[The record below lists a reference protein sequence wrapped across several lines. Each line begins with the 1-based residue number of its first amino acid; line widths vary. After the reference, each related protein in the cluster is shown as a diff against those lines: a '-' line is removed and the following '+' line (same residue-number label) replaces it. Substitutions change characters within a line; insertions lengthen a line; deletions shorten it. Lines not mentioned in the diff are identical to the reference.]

1 MVAGARSSAWWA
13 VLRSALVF
21 TPVLTVALVAL
32 WYIAQEIADK
42 GSSGGRVVALVLIGF
57 VALLLAYQVVQ
68 SLRDLFSRTVE
79 TVGVVDRCWTKN
91 DFFLFRN
98 SYIFVGRDVYRLSPE
113 HGVTVDAGDSVRIVH
128 YPHTGTVETIEV
140 VARAGEEAGRADG

>member
-1 MVAGARSSAWWA
+1 MAATRSSAWWA

-21 TPVLTVALVAL
+21 TPVLAVALVAL
-32 WYIAQEIADK
+32 GYIAQEIADK

-98 SYIFVGRDVYRLSPE
+98 SYIFVERDVYRLSPE
-113 HGVTVDAGDSVRIVH
+113 LSVTVDSGDSVRIVH
-128 YPHTGTVETIEV
+128 YPHTGAVETIEV
-140 VARAGEEAGRADG
+140 VARAGEEAERADG

>member
-1 MVAGARSSAWWA
+1 MAATRSSAWWA

-21 TPVLTVALVAL
+21 TPVLAVALVAL
-32 WYIAQEIADK
+32 GYIAQEIADK

-98 SYIFVGRDVYRLSPE
+98 SYIFVERDVYRLSPE
-113 HGVTVDAGDSVRIVH
+113 LSVTVDPGDSVRIVH
-128 YPHTGTVETIEV
+128 YPHTGAVETIEV
-140 VARAGEEAGRADG
+140 VARAGEEAERADG

>member
-1 MVAGARSSAWWA
+1 MAATRSSAWWA

-21 TPVLTVALVAL
+21 TPVLAVALVAL
-32 WYIAQEIADK
+32 GYISQEIADK

-68 SLRDLFSRTVE
+68 SLRDLFSHTVE
-79 TVGVVDRCWTKN
+79 TIGVVDRCWTKN

-98 SYIFVGRDVYRLSPE
+98 SYIFVDRDVYRISPA
-113 HGVTVDAGDSVRIVH
+113 HAVTVESGDSVRIVH
-128 YPHTGTVETIEV
+128 YPHTGAVETIEV
-140 VARAGEEAGRADG
+140 VARAGEEAERADG

>member
-1 MVAGARSSAWWA
+1 MAATRSSAWWA

-21 TPVLTVALVAL
+21 TPVLAVALVAL
-32 WYIAQEIADK
+32 GYIAQEIADK

-98 SYIFVGRDVYRLSPE
+98 SYIFVEQDVYRLSPE
-113 HGVTVDAGDSVRIVH
+113 LSVTVDSGDSVRIVH
-128 YPHTGTVETIEV
+128 YPHTGAVETIEV
-140 VARAGEEAGRADG
+140 VARAGEEAERADG

>member
-21 TPVLTVALVAL
+21 TPVLAAALVAL
-32 WYIAQEIADK
+32 WYIAQEIAGK

-79 TVGVVDRCWTKN
+79 TVGVVNRCWTKN

-98 SYIFVGRDVYRLSPE
+98 TYIFVDRDVYRISPE
-113 HGVTVDAGDSVRIVH
+113 HAVAVDSGDSVRIVH
-128 YPHTGTVETIEV
+128 YPHTGAVETIEV
-140 VARAGEEAGRADG
+140 VARAGEEAERADG

>member
-1 MVAGARSSAWWA
+1 MAATRSSAWWA

-21 TPVLTVALVAL
+21 TPVLAVALVAL
-32 WYIAQEIADK
+32 GYIAQEIADK

-98 SYIFVGRDVYRLSPE
+98 SYIFVERDVYRLSPK
-113 HGVTVDAGDSVRIVH
+113 HAVTVDSGDSVRIVH
-128 YPHTGTVETIEV
+128 YPHTGAVETIEV
-140 VARAGEEAGRADG
+140 VARAGEEAERADG